1 MRNKTKTKNPARQLS
16 NLTEV
21 WKNARFR
28 PFFGDVLII
37 FAAIMLIGAH
47 ILTNILIAKHM
58 SIAETI
64 GAGQAAVLQ
73 IEANPL
79 MRWVLEIPKLQ
90 YIFSYV
96 IVPSLVFAL
105 AYLVRKKRDT
115 DLYSFFALLVFF
127 IALTDFLNDLGFVL
141 GTFL

>member
-1 MRNKTKTKNPARQLS
+1 MKNKINSRTQARQSS
-16 NLTEV
+16 NLINV
-21 WKNARFR
+21 WKNARFK

-37 FAAIMLIGAH
+37 FAAILLIGAH
-47 ILTNILIAKHM
+47 ILTNILITKHT
-58 SIAETI
+58 SVAEII
-64 GAGQAAVLQ
+64 GAGQQAVLQ

-127 IALTDFLNDLGFVL
+127 IALTDFLNDLGYIIGL
-141 GTFL
+141 FL